1 MKIFW
6 VIYCSQQTDATKYSI
21 KSIRVDASD
30 YSAKEMKDF
39 IYRAFDMDQE
49 SNNIRLRNGRDNLV
63 PINRNIEANTK
74 KDPYILEVCRF
85 SKNQKQKPND
95 LLLRPVT
102 RRPEV

>member
-6 VIYCSQQTDATKYSI
+6 VIHYPQKTDATKYSI
-21 KSIRVDASD
+21 KSIRIDTSD

-39 IYRAFDMDQE
+39 IYKAFDMNPDT
-49 SNNIRLRNGRDNLV
+49 NNIRLRNCQDNLV

-74 KDPYILEVCRF
+74 KDPYILEVYRF
-85 SKNQKQKPND
+85 SKAKRQKQNE